1 MITEILWILIEKKKL
16 SFMCIKNYI
25 SKSSH
30 FKTSP
35 IMTFLRD
42 QLWLDNDKNVQTW
55 DETHIII
62 YCRIFIAKSHHP
74 VHTQSHTHTVYTFR
88 LLIHLSHSP
97 DTHIHTLLAGE
108 GLCGISESFGRAE
121 NLTDADQRFYIYQ
134 VLFINFFFFLF
145 FIFWF
150 LDFARWFNSDSRF
163 DYFDIVNVW
172 WRNTCNGAD
181 HVFHCVGCANFWI
194 GFVSLI
200 ISVRILWSI
209 LNFWVM
215 RISHFNNPNN
225 FV

>member
-1 MITEILWILIEKKKL
+1 
-16 SFMCIKNYI
+16 MCIKNYI

-121 NLTDADQRFYIYQ
+121 NLTDADQQFYIYQ
-134 VLFINFFFFLF
+134 VLFINFFFSSFLF
-145 FIFWF
+145 FDF
-150 LDFARWFNSDSRF
+150 LILLDDLIPIL
-163 DYFDIVNVW
+163 D
-172 WRNTCNGAD
+172 
-181 HVFHCVGCANFWI
+181 
-194 GFVSLI
+194 LI
-200 ISVRILWSI
+200 ILISWMDGGETHATVQIMCFTVLAVRISELG
-209 LNFWVM
+209 L
-215 RISHFNNPNN
+215 
-225 FV
+225 